1 MIFSTTTTDVF
12 GQISQ
17 ITTGLFS
24 DFKAPIILIVSVIF
38 AFLVIEILTGTLYK
52 SRGDYKG
59 IYDNDID

>member
-1 MIFSTTTTDVF
+1 MILATTTDVI
-12 GQISQ
+12 GQLGQ

-24 DFKAPIILIVSVIF
+24 DFQSPIILIVGMIF
-38 AFLVIEILTGTLYK
+38 GFLVFETLTGTLYK